1 MFYRMTIYIIGMLIN
16 FFGVSLLI
24 KATLGAG
31 FWTALFVGLSDRF
44 GFTVGIWY
52 ALFQFLFIFINGWLV
67 KQKPEFRA
75 VLPLVLESVIL
86 DFWLEIV
93 FKNVSLA
100 SAPFLVQLVTLLIG
114 VGFSAIGVSI
124 YILPQLP
131 RAPVDQLFLAIAQ
144 KFKLSLR
151 VSQTSVAI
159 TTSTTALLIG
169 GPVGIGTAAGVAFAG
184 PIIQYCYTF
193 SYPFYY
199 LFHPHYQRRF
209 DPVI

>member
-1 MFYRMTIYIIGMLIN
+1 MFYRMTIYIMGMLIN

-52 ALFQFLFIFINGWLV
+52 ALFQLLFIFINGWLI

-100 SAPFLVQLVTLLIG
+100 SSPFLVQLVTLLLG

-151 VSQTSVAI
+151 MSQTLVAM

-169 GPVGIGTAAGVAFAG
+169 GPVGIGTAAGVLFAG

-193 SYPFYY
+193 EYPFYY
-199 LFHPHYQRRF
+199 LFHPLYQKKYE
-209 DPVI
+209 PVM